1 MPRIRLDQVPFSP
14 RLRSTR
20 SAGGF
25 DSFNMGSHTIARQD
39 PASDEIGELIR
50 QRDEQAAQWDGY
62 WRYTGYRVNGAS
74 EINSPASPEVPSHI
88 RYVVTSDPALIE
100 ELDVRVPDTDRVRY
114 ADGAHGY
121 IVDRFSRDGV
131 QYAPD
136 VDFDID
142 ATLPLPQRVREIA
155 QRFQIL
161 RRITEITDAI
171 RDRRS
176 SAASAPTVTIVGMPS
191 GGITYLDGARTR
203 DDLSRWRDAS
213 NTAWVVPASAGRHT
227 IRVEPTE
234 GAARTATVTVPATGN
249 VSVNFANMKLEATP
263 ETTPS
268 STLRIVGMPN
278 YGIVEIDGVR
288 TNDSSSRWADAMLS
302 AWIVPTTSGVHRV
315 RVAPPTGGGAARTAT
330 VTIPETGEAV
340 VTFSAM
346 TPEPD
351 AAPPVVKTTP
361 SSTLRIVGMPNY
373 GIVEIDGVRTN
384 DSSSRWADA
393 MLSAWIVPTTSG
405 VHRVR
410 VAPPTGGGAA
420 RTATVTIPETG
431 EAVVTFSAMTPEPD
445 AAPPVVNPHET
456 VPAVTTG
463 TVIYTPRPPV
473 QSFSTVTGAAL
484 RPAPAVT
491 AIPLTRVDDTWS
503 ASVPAGHYTLE
514 VIKQPFHAEA
524 VLPGTP
530 MMDAVQYAADVNVVA
545 GQTVNVSDA
554 DLRATGQTVSHGD
567 AAPPPQPPST
577 TGRVIVVTRLPNVS
591 AMIQR
596 ITNTSG
602 SLSAGIVLTRAE
614 DGSLTVDA
622 PPGSYQLVA
631 WQEAEFPSIARTNVR
646 TAPVNVI
653 LGSTATYSYTADGLS
668 YATSTGS
675 MSRDTSDTSHD
686 AVIMQE
692 LQTLA
697 GMHASADLML
707 LLLS

>member
-131 QYAPD
+131 QYAPAA
-136 VDFDID
+136 DFDID

-155 QRFQIL
+155 RRFQIL

-263 ETTPS
+263 E
-268 STLRIVGMPN
+268 
-278 YGIVEIDGVR
+278 
-288 TNDSSSRWADAMLS
+288 
-302 AWIVPTTSGVHRV
+302 
-315 RVAPPTGGGAARTAT
+315 
-330 VTIPETGEAV
+330 
-340 VTFSAM
+340 
-346 TPEPD
+346 
-351 AAPPVVKTTP
+351 TTP